1 MPLTLR
7 SVAYT
12 YAKGTSYAVPA
23 IEDLSLE
30 IEPGELILVLGSTG
44 SGKST
49 MLKMAAGL
57 LEPDQGDA
65 FIDGVALTPSSARG
79 AVGLVFQDPE
89 SQLFADT
96 VLDDVVFGP
105 KNLGLDDDTAR
116 TRAVKALKSVGLDP
130 VEFGA
135 RSPFSLSGGEA
146 RRAAIAGVLAM
157 EPTYLLADEPTAGL
171 DSGGRKALKSLLL
184 AARETTGVVIVS
196 HSAEEFLGDADRV
209 LLVAE
214 GRTSFYG
221 TADRLI
227 SNPSLFVDA
236 GLIAPDVL
244 EVQRLVA
251 QTGGSTESYT
261 LDPYAAALAL
271 ARMAGGDQ

>member
-1 MPLTLR
+1 VPLTLR
-7 SVAYT
+7 NVAYT

-23 IEDLSLE
+23 IVDVSIE

-49 MLKMAAGL
+49 LLKMAAGL
-57 LEPDQGDA
+57 LEPDRGEA
-65 FIDGVALTPSSARG
+65 SIDGVVLAPSSSRG

-105 KNLGLDDDTAR
+105 KNLGLNDATAR
-116 TRAVKALKSVGLDP
+116 KRAVKALVSVGLDP
-130 VEFGA
+130 EEFGA

-171 DSGGRKALKSLLL
+171 DSGGRRALKSLLL
-184 AARETTGVVIVS
+184 AVRKTTGVVIVS

-244 EVQRLVA
+244 EVQRLTARADGVP
-251 QTGGSTESYT
+251 GGYT
-261 LDPYAAALAL
+261 LDPYAAAEGL
-271 ARMAGGDQ
+271 ARLAGGVQ